1 MRPKHKINK
10 DDPQLVLGFFDDS
23 SDFPRRCLRQA
34 TIPAFRWL
42 SSGRPRASPLR
53 LVGNT
58 SERPAFS
65 ADSAKLRFQ
74 VVVQLYILAVVF
86 LVAVEASAAAENR
99 SGHGGGGSGCRGSR
113 SSSSSSS
120 KWPQGQGQE
129 RQQHQQQEGKRQE
142 GRRRTRWRRKRSK
155 RAAGSKLEL
164 SRLRLSSF
172 PPAVTRLCANDLS
185 LKTGLL
191 IQWHLDQHLA
201 TLLVHSFLLEACS
214 TPQSRFSLFG
224 IWLAVFEAANR
235 LQLLD
240 ETACV

>member
-1 MRPKHKINK
+1 MSQASNHPSFSLAFFGSPKSVSTSVGRKYFGETCI
-10 DDPQLVLGFFDDS
+10 QRGFG
-23 SDFPRRCLRQA
+23 QA
-34 TIPAFRWL
+34 SVPGGCAVVHPCC
-42 SSGRPRASPLR
+42 SVSGRRRSISGSR
-53 LVGNT
+53 E
-58 SERPAFS
+58 SEWS
-65 ADSAKLRFQ
+65 WC
-74 VVVQLYILAVVF
+74 
-86 LVAVEASAAAENR
+86 
-99 SGHGGGGSGCRGSR
+99 GGGSGCRGSR

-129 RQQHQQQEGKRQE
+129 RQQQEQQEGKRQE
-142 GRRRTRWRRKRSK
+142 GRRRTRWRKRSK